1 MHQESSPT
9 HTRRLLIVPLLA
21 ATALVVALSALLP
34 SIALGSG
41 HDRVDG
47 VTVAAGGDAG
57 ELRITWDAPSTAP
70 NDYRVVWALGGDS
83 FPSWRDPDG
92 NAYPTEPEHTVTGL
106 EAGGEYK
113 VRVRA
118 RYGSDGSGPWSDIA
132 YGTVA
137 AAAERAPQ
145 IAARQVAVTLPA
157 TMDECGEQMTAGNVE
172 SCAADSFSVKATR
185 ADGSFSINWSVW
197 ASQHDNISHYIVQHL
212 EFQYRH
218 RFKLASTDEPFDVDP
233 DDGDPYAGY
242 AAPNSCEAAVRDT
255 DSNGRAVSFW
265 WRCTSLTNVY
275 VDTEGNPT
283 SVVTDAHVPQS
294 QPYWEDSLASPSRKH
309 DVPVTVMRIP
319 ARAPTSLDD
328 ELTQAEMDDTFDL
341 TATETQMLLYG
352 ITVHFDDE
360 TTEFH
365 YALITG

>member
-9 HTRRLLIVPLLA
+9 HTRRLLLVPLLA
-21 ATALVVALSALLP
+21 ATVLAVALTALLP
-34 SIALGSG
+34 SIALGSS
-41 HDRVDG
+41 HDRVNG
-47 VTVAAGGDAG
+47 VTVAAGSDAG
-57 ELRITWDAPSTAP
+57 ELHITWDAPSSAP
-70 NDYRVVWALGGDS
+70 NDYRVNWALNGES
-83 FPSWRDPDG
+83 FPSWRNPEG
-92 NAYPTEPEHTVTGL
+92 NAFPTEPGHTVTGL

-118 RYGSDGSGPWSDIA
+118 RYGSDGAGPWSAVA
-132 YGTVA
+132 YGTA
-137 AAAERAPQ
+137 AAAALVPQ
-145 IAARQVAVTLPA
+145 IAQQQVVATLPA
-157 TMDECGEQMTAGNVE
+157 TMDECGEQIKAGNVQ

-185 ADGSFSINWSVW
+185 ADGRFSINWSVW

-212 EFQYRH
+212 EFQYRN
-218 RFKLASTDEPFDVDP
+218 RFKLASTNEPFNVEP
-233 DDGDPYAGY
+233 AEGNPYGGY
-242 AAPNSCEAAVRDT
+242 TEPNSCEAAVRET
-255 DSNGRAVSFW
+255 DSNGRAISFW
-265 WRCTSLTNVY
+265 WRCASLTNVY

-283 SVVTDAHVPQS
+283 SVVTDASVPRS

-328 ELTQAEMDDTFDL
+328 ELTQAELDDTFDL

-365 YALITG
+365 YALVTG